1 VFWGP
6 HLLIA
11 STMLSIPF
19 PHISHQ
25 DLKIKNWKVR
35 LVRLMMNFKLTI
47 DTVPLNSLGRFVG
60 GSTVKKYSILLTMT
74 QLTAIKNQ
82 ARSC

>member
-1 VFWGP
+1 
-6 HLLIA
+6 
-11 STMLSIPF
+11 MLSIPF